1 MTTTPWKRIGVAL
14 AALAAVALLLLLGRR
29 LGAYV
34 PAFREW
40 VAGLGAWAPLVFIL
54 GYAVAA
60 VAFVPGSPFTLAAGA
75 VFGLVRGTI
84 YAFLGASLGATAA
97 FLVARY
103 AARGWVERRLA
114 GHPRLSALD
123 RAVGREGG
131 RLVVLVRLSPAFP
144 FNLLNYALGLTRV
157 RLPAYLL
164 ACFAM
169 LPGTLLYAYYG
180 KVFGDVVAASG
191 GRGGKSPW
199 EWALLA
205 VGLVA
210 TVAATA
216 LIARRAK
223 QALAEKV
230 DDGQEEEHG

>member
-1 MTTTPWKRIGVAL
+1 MILWKRFGAVVAV
-14 AALAAVALLLLLGRR
+14 LAAVALLLLLGRR

-34 PAFREW
+34 PAFRQW

-114 GHPRLSALD
+114 GHPRLAALD

-131 RLVVLVRLSPAFP
+131 RLVALVRLSPAFP

-157 RLPAYLL
+157 RFVAYLL

-216 LIARRAK
+216 LIARRAR
-223 QALAEKV
+223 QALTEKV
-230 DDGQEEEHG
+230 DDGEEGEHG